1 MTRPGSTPPL
11 DPRPN
16 IRFKPKKHEPQ
27 AEKLELTQKM
37 LDLCVKNS
45 TDSPLLRLP
54 IGIRKRIYEY
64 VFSTGETIELLPWD
78 STLMQRLFV
87 EPEEDKKT
95 GTEEAMGADIG
106 DNDMLVP
113 SSPLINNE
121 TKRRNILTRPFAAL
135 FTSRQF
141 YLETHVLPFSCNTI
155 HCHNMLD
162 LLIVLNL
169 LSPTRVSSIRTLK
182 IRWPTARLA
191 IQEYVQS
198 AGSMRGSSMMVK
210 RALRMLD
217 GLQRIVVDSQGY
229 YRTGLERR
237 LVELTLQYA
246 CEKKVNVSFE
256 VAAKEM
262 LLSPYASTCGLGL
275 TKWKCFYGRKEP
287 ICKAGKCYE
296 GVPLRDLVVSH
307 VSIPRY

>member
-1 MTRPGSTPPL
+1 
-11 DPRPN
+11 
-16 IRFKPKKHEPQ
+16 
-27 AEKLELTQKM
+27 M
-37 LDLCVKNS
+37 LDHYVKNS

-95 GTEEAMGADIG
+95 GTEEAMGADTG
-106 DNDMLVP
+106 DNDGLVP
-113 SSPLINNE
+113 SSPLMNKE
-121 TKRRNILTRPFAAL
+121 TKTRNILTSPLAAL

-141 YLETHVLPFSCNTI
+141 YLETHILPFSCNTI

-191 IQEYVQS
+191 IQEYVQP
-198 AGSMRGSSMMVK
+198 AGSTRESSMMVK
-210 RALRMLD
+210 RVLRMLD
-217 GLQRIVVDSQGY
+217 GLHRIVVDSQGH
-229 YRTGLERR
+229 YRIDLERR
-237 LVELTLQYA
+237 LVELTLQYE
-246 CEKKVNVSFE
+246 CEKKVNISFE
-256 VAAKEM
+256 VAAKKM
-262 LLSPYASTCGLGL
+262 LLSVYASTCGLGL
-275 TKWKCFYGRKEP
+275 TKWKCFYGREES
-287 ICKAGKCYE
+287 ICKAGKCFK
-296 GVPLRDLVVSH
+296 GVPLRDLVVGH
-307 VSIPRY
+307 VSIPR